1 MGIALRKTPV
11 SGASMAYLWPQR
23 LVRRRRRARML
34 RRLLFAVGMV
44 VGTVV
49 VAGLVWGVIQTL
61 NEE

>member
-44 VGTVV
+44 VGIVV

>member
-23 LVRRRRRARML
+23 LVHRRRRARML

-44 VGTVV
+44 VGIVV